1 MGNDMDEE
9 IKYYLIACGTKDYKN
24 LDPDKQLPS
33 VETDLELVN
42 NLFTSGFGYE
52 RVLPSLHLNPTTDD
66 LKKLFPNWLRDK
78 ERHGTKNILIFYYSG
93 HGEYCQGDGHYLIL
107 EDTNSDDIPSTALP
121 TQDLVRP
128 IKNKQVTISQVL
140 YIIDTCYSQS
150 GAGDII
156 KFVSDAIQSYQPV
169 RGNNIEVYAIA
180 ACRAK
185 DTAKEGVLSKALQQA
200 LDNIEPSDL
209 VLGGYVELNRL
220 VNKMNRDRVDGQK
233 IKYNL
238 AGIETYAQFLP
249 FSPKTAREWENQRF
263 NLIEKLFDTLNINS
277 DNSLFL
283 INSFLLVYEDPK
295 SSSISNIQELRGKL
309 KDLSSKPVNQE
320 ICPLILFSEWCRLKL
335 FKDETLDIADNIDTW
350 KGEAVRYRDG
360 VQLDTI
366 KKYARELWDK
376 FNKNIELEGR
386 IQIVISPAIDKHNNT
401 GLQTEYF
408 HINTMFFVG
417 INNKIELWSIYEK
430 EENFRLEEMQN
441 SFYQVIPEI
450 FYYLPDRARLEIE
463 FFLPFALLKHSLED
477 IKFRSGDG
485 PSIGYEYPVFINSF
499 DRYFDEDF
507 REIRDEIEGIKRA
520 LWENNS
526 DLNQKD
532 YYIGTEPSIADLEDI
547 VESLP
552 IAVWS
557 RNANQPMTDNDLKP
571 SEWKK
576 WPDNIKELRRNNRKI
591 ALFWDDLYPKPA
603 PRPRPLNT
611 KVVESNG
618 R

>member
-1 MGNDMDEE
+1 MGNGMDEE
-9 IKYYLIACGTKDYKN
+9 IKYYLIACGTKDYN
-24 LDPDKQLPS
+24 AFEQLPS
-33 VETDLELVN
+33 VETDLKLVN

-52 RVLPSLHLNPTTDD
+52 RVLPSLHLNPTTND
-66 LKKLFPNWLRDK
+66 LRIIFPNWLRDR

-93 HGEYCQGDGHYLIL
+93 HGEYCPGDGHYLIL
-107 EDTNSDDIPSTALP
+107 KDTDIDYISLTALP

-128 IKNKQVTISQVL
+128 LNNKQVTIFQIL

-150 GAGDII
+150 GAGDMI
-156 KFVSDAIQSYQPV
+156 KFVSNAIKQYEAV
-169 RGNNIEVYAIA
+169 RGANIAIHVMA

-185 DTAKEGVLSKALQQA
+185 DTAIEGVLSRSLQQA
-200 LDNIEPSDL
+200 LDDIEAIEFVSHRGYIDL
-209 VLGGYVELNRL
+209 GLLVE
-220 VNKMNRDRVDGQK
+220 KMNQNVDSNQRVN
-233 IKYNL
+233 YSAL
-238 AGIETYAQFLP
+238 GIETYARFFPTYTKADQ
-249 FSPKTAREWENQRF
+249 KWENQRF
-263 NLIEKLFDTLNINS
+263 NLIEKLFNVLNINS
-277 DNSLFL
+277 DKSLFL

-295 SSSISNIQELRGKL
+295 SSSISNIQELREKL
-309 KDLSSKPVNQE
+309 KDLSSKPVNKE

-335 FKDETLDIADNIDTW
+335 FKDQNLDIADNIDTW
-350 KGEAVRYRDG
+350 KGDAVRYRDG

-376 FNKNIELEGR
+376 FNKIIELEGR
-386 IQIVISPAIDKHNNT
+386 IQILISPAIDKHNNT

-408 HINTMFFVG
+408 HVNTMFFVG
-417 INNKIELWSIYEK
+417 TNNKIELGSIYEK
-430 EENFRLEEMQN
+430 EQSFRLEEMPN

-450 FYYLPDRARLEIE
+450 FYYLPDQSRLEIE

-477 IKFRSGDG
+477 IKFRCDDR

-507 REIRDEIEGIKRA
+507 REIRDEIEEIKRA
-520 LWENNS
+520 LWENGG
-526 DLNQKD
+526 DLD
-532 YYIGTEPSIADLEDI
+532 REHYYIGTEPSIADLEDI
-547 VESLP
+547 VESLL

-557 RNANQPMTDNDLKP
+557 RKAGEPMTDKELNP
-571 SEWKK
+571 AEWKN
-576 WPDNIKELRRNNRKI
+576 WPDKTKELRRNNRKI

>member
-1 MGNDMDEE
+1 MDEE
-9 IKYYLIACGTKDYKN
+9 IKYYLIACGTKDYN
-24 LDPDKQLPS
+24 AFEQLPS
-33 VETDLELVN
+33 VETDLKLVN

-52 RVLPSLHLNPTTDD
+52 RVLPSLHLNPTTND
-66 LKKLFPNWLRDK
+66 LRIIFPNWLRDR

-93 HGEYCQGDGHYLIL
+93 HGEYCPGDGHYLIL
-107 EDTNSDDIPSTALP
+107 KDTDIDYISLTALP

-128 IKNKQVTISQVL
+128 LNNKQVTIFQIL

-150 GAGDII
+150 GAGDMI
-156 KFVSDAIQSYQPV
+156 KFVSNAIKQYEAV
-169 RGNNIEVYAIA
+169 RGANIAIHVMA

-185 DTAKEGVLSKALQQA
+185 DTAIEGVLSRSLQQA
-200 LDNIEPSDL
+200 LDDIEAIEFVSHRGYIDL
-209 VLGGYVELNRL
+209 GLLVE
-220 VNKMNRDRVDGQK
+220 KMNQNVDSNQRVN
-233 IKYNL
+233 YSAL
-238 AGIETYAQFLP
+238 GIETYARFFPTYTKADQ
-249 FSPKTAREWENQRF
+249 KWENQRF
-263 NLIEKLFDTLNINS
+263 NLIEKLFNVLNINS
-277 DNSLFL
+277 DKSLFL

-295 SSSISNIQELRGKL
+295 LSSISNIQELREKL
-309 KDLSSKPVNQE
+309 KDLSSKPVNKE

-335 FKDETLDIADNIDTW
+335 FKDQNLDIADNIDTW

-376 FNKNIELEGR
+376 FNKIIELEGR
-386 IQIVISPAIDKHNNT
+386 IQILISPAIDKHNNT

-408 HINTMFFVG
+408 HVNTMFFVG
-417 INNKIELWSIYEK
+417 TNNKIELGSIYEK
-430 EENFRLEEMQN
+430 EESFRLEEMPN

-450 FYYLPDRARLEIE
+450 FYYLPDQSRLEIE

-477 IKFRSGDG
+477 IKFRCDDR

-507 REIRDEIEGIKRA
+507 REIRDEIEEIKRA
-520 LWENNS
+520 LWENGG
-526 DLNQKD
+526 DLD
-532 YYIGTEPSIADLEDI
+532 REHYYIGTEPSIADLEDI
-547 VESLP
+547 VESLL

-557 RNANQPMTDNDLKP
+557 RNVREPITDNDLNP
-571 SEWKK
+571 SEWKT
-576 WPDNIKELRRNNRKI
+576 WPDKTKELRRNNRKI

>member
-1 MGNDMDEE
+1 MDEE
-9 IKYYLIACGTKDYKN
+9 IKYYLIACGTKDYN
-24 LDPDKQLPS
+24 AFEQLPS

-42 NLFTSGFGYE
+42 SLFTSGFGYQ
-52 RVLPSLHLNPTTDD
+52 RVLPSLHLNPTTND
-66 LKKLFPNWLRDK
+66 LKKLFPNWLRDR

-93 HGEYCQGDGHYLIL
+93 HGEYCQGDKHYLIL

-121 TQDLVRP
+121 TQDLVLP
-128 IKNKQVTISQVL
+128 LNNKQVKISQIL

-156 KFVSDAIQSYQPV
+156 KFVSDAIKQYEAV
-169 RGNNIEVYAIA
+169 RGPNIAIHVMA

-185 DTAKEGVLSKALQQA
+185 DTAFEGVLSRSLQQA
-200 LDNIEPSDL
+200 LDDIEAIEFVSYRGYIDL
-209 VLGGYVELNRL
+209 GLLVE
-220 VNKMNRDRVDGQK
+220 KMNQNVDSNQRVN
-233 IKYNL
+233 YSAL
-238 AGIETYAQFLP
+238 GIETYARFFP
-249 FSPKTAREWENQRF
+249 TYPKADQKWENQRF
-263 NLIEKLFDTLNINS
+263 NLIEKLFKILNINS

-309 KDLSSKPVNQE
+309 KDLFSKPVNKE

-335 FKDETLDIADNIDTW
+335 FKDETLDIAENIDTW

-417 INNKIELWSIYEK
+417 TNNKIQLWSIYEK
-430 EENFRLEEMQN
+430 EESFRLEEMQN

-477 IKFRSGDG
+477 IKFRCDDR

-507 REIRDEIEGIKRA
+507 REIRDEIEEIKRA

-526 DLNQKD
+526 DLDQKD
-532 YYIGTEPSIADLEDI
+532 YYIGTEPSSADLEDI
-547 VESLP
+547 VESRP

-557 RNANQPMTDNDLKP
+557 RNVREPITDNDLNP
-571 SEWKK
+571 SEWKT
-576 WPDNIKELRRNNRKI
+576 WPDKTKELRRNNRKI

-618 R
+618 Q

>member
-1 MGNDMDEE
+1 MDEE

-42 NLFTSGFGYE
+42 SLFTSGFGYE

-93 HGEYCQGDGHYLIL
+93 HGEYCPGDRHYLIL

-128 IKNKQVTISQVL
+128 LNNKQVTISQIL

-156 KFVSDAIQSYQPV
+156 KFVSNAIKQYEAV
-169 RGNNIEVYAIA
+169 RGANIAIHVMA

-185 DTAKEGVLSKALQQA
+185 DTAIEGVLSRSLQQA
-200 LDNIEPSDL
+200 LDDIKAIDFYSHR
-209 VLGGYVELNRL
+209 GYVDLGWL
-220 VNKMNRDRVDGQK
+220 VDKMNQNVDSNQRVN
-233 IKYNL
+233 YSAL
-238 AGIETYAQFLP
+238 GIETYARFFP
-249 FSPKTAREWENQRF
+249 TYPKADQKWENQRF
-263 NLIEKLFDTLNINS
+263 NLIEKLFNILNINS

-376 FNKNIELEGR
+376 FNKNIELKGR

-408 HINTMFFVG
+408 HINAMFFVG
-417 INNKIELWSIYEK
+417 INNKIELWNIYEK

-477 IKFRSGDG
+477 IKFRRGDG

-507 REIRDEIEGIKRA
+507 REIRDEIEGTKRA

-526 DLNQKD
+526 DLDQKD

-557 RNANQPMTDNDLKP
+557 RNPGEPMTDKELNP
-571 SEWKK
+571 SEWKN
-576 WPDNIKELRRNNRKI
+576 WPDKTKELRRKKRKI
-591 ALFWDDLYPKPA
+591 ALF
-603 PRPRPLNT
+603 
-611 KVVESNG
+611 
-618 R
+618 

>member
-1 MGNDMDEE
+1 MGNGMDEE
-9 IKYYLIACGTKDYKN
+9 IKYYLIACGTKDYN
-24 LDPDKQLPS
+24 AFEQLPS
-33 VETDLELVN
+33 VETDLKLVN

-52 RVLPSLHLNPTTDD
+52 RVLPSLHLNPTTND
-66 LKKLFPNWLRDK
+66 LRIIFPNWLRDR

-93 HGEYCQGDGHYLIL
+93 HGEYCPGDGHYLIL
-107 EDTNSDDIPSTALP
+107 KDTDIDYISLTALP

-128 IKNKQVTISQVL
+128 LNNKQVTIFQIL

-150 GAGDII
+150 GAGDMI
-156 KFVSDAIQSYQPV
+156 KFVSNAIKQYEAV
-169 RGNNIEVYAIA
+169 RGANIAIHVMA

-185 DTAKEGVLSKALQQA
+185 DTAIEGVLSRSLQQA
-200 LDNIEPSDL
+200 LDDIEAIEFVSHRGYIDL
-209 VLGGYVELNRL
+209 GLLVE
-220 VNKMNRDRVDGQK
+220 KMNQNVDSNQRVN
-233 IKYNL
+233 YSAL
-238 AGIETYAQFLP
+238 GIETYARFFPTYTKADQ
-249 FSPKTAREWENQRF
+249 KWENQRF
-263 NLIEKLFDTLNINS
+263 NLIEKLFNVLNINS
-277 DNSLFL
+277 DKSLFL

-295 SSSISNIQELRGKL
+295 LSSISNIQELREKL
-309 KDLSSKPVNQE
+309 KDLSSKPVNKE

-335 FKDETLDIADNIDTW
+335 FKDQNLDIADNIDTW

-376 FNKNIELEGR
+376 FNKIIELEGR
-386 IQIVISPAIDKHNNT
+386 IQILISPAIDKHNNT

-408 HINTMFFVG
+408 HVNTMFFVG
-417 INNKIELWSIYEK
+417 TNNKIELGSIYEK
-430 EENFRLEEMQN
+430 EESFRLEEMPN

-450 FYYLPDRARLEIE
+450 FYYLPDQSRLEIE

-477 IKFRSGDG
+477 IKFRCDDR

-507 REIRDEIEGIKRA
+507 REIRDEIEEIKRA
-520 LWENNS
+520 LWENGG
-526 DLNQKD
+526 DLD
-532 YYIGTEPSIADLEDI
+532 REHYYIGTEPSIADLEDI
-547 VESLP
+547 VESLL

-557 RNANQPMTDNDLKP
+557 RNVREPITDNDLNP
-571 SEWKK
+571 SEWKT
-576 WPDNIKELRRNNRKI
+576 WPDKTKELRRNNRKI

>member
-9 IKYYLIACGTKDYKN
+9 IKYYLIACGTKDYN
-24 LDPDKQLPS
+24 AFEQLPS
-33 VETDLELVN
+33 VETDLKLVN

-52 RVLPSLHLNPTTDD
+52 RVLPSLHLNPTTND
-66 LKKLFPNWLRDK
+66 LRIIFPNWLRDR

-93 HGEYCQGDGHYLIL
+93 HGEYCPGDGHYLIL
-107 EDTNSDDIPSTALP
+107 KDTDIDYISLTALP

-128 IKNKQVTISQVL
+128 LNNKQVTIFQIL

-150 GAGDII
+150 GAGDMI
-156 KFVSDAIQSYQPV
+156 KFVSNAIKQYEAV
-169 RGNNIEVYAIA
+169 RGANIAIHVMA

-185 DTAKEGVLSKALQQA
+185 DTAIEGVLSRSLQQA
-200 LDNIEPSDL
+200 LDDIEAIEFVSHRGYIDL
-209 VLGGYVELNRL
+209 GLLVE
-220 VNKMNRDRVDGQK
+220 KMNQNVDSNQRVN
-233 IKYNL
+233 YSAL
-238 AGIETYAQFLP
+238 GIETYARFFPTYTKADQ
-249 FSPKTAREWENQRF
+249 KWENQRF
-263 NLIEKLFDTLNINS
+263 NLIEKLFNVLNINS
-277 DNSLFL
+277 DKSLFL

-295 SSSISNIQELRGKL
+295 LSSISNIQELREKL
-309 KDLSSKPVNQE
+309 KDLSSKPVNKE

-335 FKDETLDIADNIDTW
+335 FKDQNLDIADNIDTW
-350 KGEAVRYRDG
+350 KGDAVRYRDG

-376 FNKNIELEGR
+376 FNKIIELEGR
-386 IQIVISPAIDKHNNT
+386 IQILISPAIDKHNNT

-408 HINTMFFVG
+408 HVNTMFFVG
-417 INNKIELWSIYEK
+417 TNNKIELGSIYEK
-430 EENFRLEEMQN
+430 EQSFRLEEMPN

-450 FYYLPDRARLEIE
+450 FYYLPDQSRLEIE

-477 IKFRSGDG
+477 IKFRCDDR

-507 REIRDEIEGIKRA
+507 REIRDEIEEIKRA
-520 LWENNS
+520 LWENGG
-526 DLNQKD
+526 DLD
-532 YYIGTEPSIADLEDI
+532 REHYYIGTEPSIADLEDI
-547 VESLP
+547 VESLL

-557 RNANQPMTDNDLKP
+557 RKAGEPMTDKELNP
-571 SEWKK
+571 AEWKN
-576 WPDNIKELRRNNRKI
+576 WPDKTKELRRNNRKI

>member
-1 MGNDMDEE
+1 MGNGMDEE
-9 IKYYLIACGTKDYKN
+9 IKYYLIACGTKDYN
-24 LDPDKQLPS
+24 AFEQLPS

-42 NLFTSGFGYE
+42 SLFTSGFGYQ
-52 RVLPSLHLNPTTDD
+52 RVLPSLHLNPTTND

-93 HGEYCQGDGHYLIL
+93 HGEYCPGDRHYLIL
-107 EDTNSDDIPSTALP
+107 KDTDIDNIDLTALP

-128 IKNKQVTISQVL
+128 LNNKQVTISQIL

-156 KFVSDAIQSYQPV
+156 KFVSDAIKQYEAV
-169 RGNNIEVYAIA
+169 RGANIAIHVMA
-180 ACRAK
+180 ACRSK
-185 DTAKEGVLSKALQQA
+185 DTAIEGVLSRSLQQA
-200 LDNIEPSDL
+200 LDDIEAIDFYSHS
-209 VLGGYVELNRL
+209 GYVDLGLL
-220 VNKMNRDRVDGQK
+220 VEKMNQNVDSNQRVN
-233 IKYNL
+233 YSAL
-238 AGIETYAQFLP
+238 GIETYARFFP
-249 FSPKTAREWENQRF
+249 TYPKADQKWENQRF
-263 NLIEKLFDTLNINS
+263 NLIEKLFKILNINS

-309 KDLSSKPVNQE
+309 KDLFSKPVNKE

-335 FKDETLDIADNIDTW
+335 FKDETLDIAENIDTW

-417 INNKIELWSIYEK
+417 TNNKIQLWSIYEK
-430 EENFRLEEMQN
+430 EESFRLEEMQN

-477 IKFRSGDG
+477 IKFRCDDR

-507 REIRDEIEGIKRA
+507 REIRDEIEEIKRA
-520 LWENNS
+520 LWENGG
-526 DLNQKD
+526 DLDQKD
-532 YYIGTEPSIADLEDI
+532 YYIGTEPSSADLEDI
-547 VESLP
+547 VESRP

-557 RNANQPMTDNDLKP
+557 RNVREPITDNDLNP
-571 SEWKK
+571 SEWKT
-576 WPDNIKELRRNNRKI
+576 WPDKTKELRRNNRKI

-618 R
+618 Q

>member
-1 MGNDMDEE
+1 MGNGMDEE
-9 IKYYLIACGTKDYKN
+9 TKYYLIACGTKDYN
-24 LDPDKQLPS
+24 AFEQLPS
-33 VETDLELVN
+33 VETDLERVID
-42 NLFTSGFGYE
+42 LFTRDFGYQ
-52 RVLPSLHLNPTTDD
+52 RVLTDLDINPKKDEITLKFAQWLQQNCRETD
-66 LKKLFPNWLRDK
+66 
-78 ERHGTKNILIFYYSG
+78 IVIFYYSG
-93 HGEYCQGDGHYLIL
+93 HGEYILGDRHYLLL
-107 EDTNSDDIPSTALP
+107 EDTDIDNIDLTALP

-128 IKNKQVTISQVL
+128 LNNKQVTISQIL

-220 VNKMNRDRVDGQK
+220 VNKMNRDIVDGQK

-263 NLIEKLFDTLNINS
+263 NLIEKLFDILNINS

-309 KDLSSKPVNQE
+309 KDLSSKPVNKE

-335 FKDETLDIADNIDTW
+335 YKHQNLDIAENAENIDTW

-376 FNKNIELEGR
+376 FNKIIELEGR

-408 HINTMFFVG
+408 HVNTMFFVG
-417 INNKIELWSIYEK
+417 INNKIKLWNIYKK
-430 EENFRLEEMQN
+430 EQGFMLEEMQN
-441 SFYQVIPEI
+441 SFYQVIPEM

-477 IKFRSGDG
+477 IKFRCGDG

-507 REIRDEIEGIKRA
+507 REIRDKIEEIKRA

-526 DLNQKD
+526 DLDQKH
-532 YYIGTEPSIADLEDI
+532 YYIGTEPSIADLEEI

-571 SEWKK
+571 SEWRN
-576 WPDNIKELRRNNRKI
+576 WPDNIKELRRNKRKI

-603 PRPRPLNT
+603 PKPRPLNT
-611 KVVESNG
+611 RVVESNG
-618 R
+618 Q

>member
-1 MGNDMDEE
+1 MGNGMDEE
-9 IKYYLIACGTKDYKN
+9 IKYYLIACGTKDYN
-24 LDPDKQLPS
+24 AFEQLPS
-33 VETDLELVN
+33 VETDLKLVN

-52 RVLPSLHLNPTTDD
+52 RVLPSLHLNPTTND
-66 LKKLFPNWLRDK
+66 LRIIFPNWLRDR

-93 HGEYCQGDGHYLIL
+93 HGEYCPGDGHYLIL
-107 EDTNSDDIPSTALP
+107 KDTDIDYISLTALP

-128 IKNKQVTISQVL
+128 LNNKQVTIFQIL

-150 GAGDII
+150 GAGDMI
-156 KFVSDAIQSYQPV
+156 KFVSNAIKQYEAV
-169 RGNNIEVYAIA
+169 RGANIAIHVMA

-185 DTAKEGVLSKALQQA
+185 DTAIEGVLSRSLQQA
-200 LDNIEPSDL
+200 LDDIEAIEFVSHRGYIDL
-209 VLGGYVELNRL
+209 GLLVE
-220 VNKMNRDRVDGQK
+220 KMNQNVDSNQRVN
-233 IKYNL
+233 YSAL
-238 AGIETYAQFLP
+238 GIETYARFFPTYTKADQ
-249 FSPKTAREWENQRF
+249 KWENQRF
-263 NLIEKLFDTLNINS
+263 NLIEKLFNVLNINS

-295 SSSISNIQELRGKL
+295 SSSISNIQELREKL
-309 KDLSSKPVNQE
+309 KDLSSKPVNKE

-335 FKDETLDIADNIDTW
+335 FKDQNLDIADNIDTW

-376 FNKNIELEGR
+376 FNKIIELEGR
-386 IQIVISPAIDKHNNT
+386 IQILISPAIDKHNNT

-408 HINTMFFVG
+408 YVNTMFFVG
-417 INNKIELWSIYEK
+417 INNKIELGSIYEK
-430 EENFRLEEMQN
+430 EESFRLEEMQN

-450 FYYLPDRARLEIE
+450 FYYLPDRVRLEIE

-477 IKFRSGDG
+477 IKFRCNDG
-485 PSIGYEYPVFINSF
+485 LSIGYEYPVFINSF

-507 REIRDEIEGIKRA
+507 REIRDEIEEIKRA
-520 LWENNS
+520 LWENGG
-526 DLNQKD
+526 DLD
-532 YYIGTEPSIADLEDI
+532 REHYYIGTEPSIADLEDI

-557 RNANQPMTDNDLKP
+557 RNVREPMTDNDLKP
-571 SEWKK
+571 SEWKN
-576 WPDNIKELRRNNRKI
+576 WPDNIKELRRNKRKI
-591 ALFWDDLYPKPA
+591 ALFWDDLYPKPS

-611 KVVESNG
+611 RVVESNG
-618 R
+618 Q

>member
-1 MGNDMDEE
+1 MGNGMDEE
-9 IKYYLIACGTKDYKN
+9 IKYYLIACGTKDYN
-24 LDPDKQLPS
+24 AFEQLPS

-42 NLFTSGFGYE
+42 SLFTSGFGYQ
-52 RVLPSLHLNPTTDD
+52 RVLPSLHLNPTTND
-66 LKKLFPNWLRDK
+66 LKKLFPNWLRDR

-93 HGEYCQGDGHYLIL
+93 HGEYCQGDKHYLIL

-121 TQDLVRP
+121 TQDLVLP
-128 IKNKQVTISQVL
+128 LNNKQVKISQIL

-156 KFVSDAIQSYQPV
+156 KFVSDAIKQYEAV
-169 RGNNIEVYAIA
+169 RGPNIAIHVMA

-185 DTAKEGVLSKALQQA
+185 DTAFEGVLSRSLQQA
-200 LDNIEPSDL
+200 LDDIEAIEFVSYRGYIDL
-209 VLGGYVELNRL
+209 GLLVE
-220 VNKMNRDRVDGQK
+220 KMNQNVDSNQRVN
-233 IKYNL
+233 YSAL
-238 AGIETYAQFLP
+238 GIETYARFFP
-249 FSPKTAREWENQRF
+249 TYPKADQKWENQRF
-263 NLIEKLFDTLNINS
+263 NLIEKLFKILNINS

-309 KDLSSKPVNQE
+309 KDLFSKPVNKE

-335 FKDETLDIADNIDTW
+335 FKDETLDIAENIDTW

-417 INNKIELWSIYEK
+417 TNNKIQLWSIYEK
-430 EENFRLEEMQN
+430 EESFRLEEMQN

-477 IKFRSGDG
+477 IKFRCDDR

-507 REIRDEIEGIKRA
+507 REIRDEIEEIKRA

-526 DLNQKD
+526 DLDQKD
-532 YYIGTEPSIADLEDI
+532 YYIGTEPSIADLEEI

-557 RNANQPMTDNDLKP
+557 RNANQPMTDNDLNP
-571 SEWKK
+571 SEWRN
-576 WPDNIKELRRNNRKI
+576 WPDKTKELRRNKRKI
-591 ALFWDDLYPKPA
+591 ALFWDDLYPKPS

-611 KVVESNG
+611 RVVESNG
-618 R
+618 Q

>member
-9 IKYYLIACGTKDYKN
+9 TKYYLIACGTKDYN
-24 LDPDKQLPS
+24 AFDQLPS

-42 NLFTSGFGYE
+42 SLFTSGFGYE

-66 LKKLFPNWLRDK
+66 LKKLFPNWLRDR

-93 HGEYCQGDGHYLIL
+93 HGEYCPGDGHYLIL
-107 EDTNSDDIPSTALP
+107 KDTDIDDIYLTALP

-128 IKNKQVTISQVL
+128 LKNNQVTISQVL

-156 KFVSDAIQSYQPV
+156 KFVSNAIKQYEAV
-169 RGNNIEVYAIA
+169 RGANIAIHVMA

-185 DTAKEGVLSKALQQA
+185 DIAIEGVLSRSLQQA
-200 LDNIEPSDL
+200 LDDIKAIDFYSHR
-209 VLGGYVELNRL
+209 GYVDLGWL
-220 VNKMNRDRVDGQK
+220 VDKMNQNVDSNQRVN
-233 IKYNL
+233 YSAL
-238 AGIETYAQFLP
+238 GIETYARFFP
-249 FSPKTAREWENQRF
+249 TYPKADQKWENQRF

-477 IKFRSGDG
+477 IK
-485 PSIGYEYPVFINSF
+485 
-499 DRYFDEDF
+499 
-507 REIRDEIEGIKRA
+507 
-520 LWENNS
+520 
-526 DLNQKD
+526 
-532 YYIGTEPSIADLEDI
+532 
-547 VESLP
+547 
-552 IAVWS
+552 
-557 RNANQPMTDNDLKP
+557 
-571 SEWKK
+571 
-576 WPDNIKELRRNNRKI
+576 
-591 ALFWDDLYPKPA
+591 
-603 PRPRPLNT
+603 
-611 KVVESNG
+611 
-618 R
+618 

>member
-1 MGNDMDEE
+1 MGNGMDEE
-9 IKYYLIACGTKDYKN
+9 IKYYLIACGTKDYN
-24 LDPDKQLPS
+24 AFEQLPS

-42 NLFTSGFGYE
+42 SLFTSGFGYE
-52 RVLPSLHLNPTTDD
+52 RVLPSLHLNPTTND
-66 LKKLFPNWLRDK
+66 LKKLFPDWLRDR

-93 HGEYCQGDGHYLIL
+93 HGEYCQGDRHYLIL

-121 TQDLVRP
+121 TQDLVLP
-128 IKNKQVTISQVL
+128 IKNNQVTISQVL

-156 KFVSDAIQSYQPV
+156 KFVSDAIKQYEAV
-169 RGNNIEVYAIA
+169 RGANIAIHVMA

-185 DTAKEGVLSKALQQA
+185 DTAIEGVLSRSLQQA
-200 LDNIEPSDL
+200 LDDIEAIDFYSHS
-209 VLGGYVELNRL
+209 GYVDLGWL
-220 VNKMNRDRVDGQK
+220 VHKMNQNVDSNQRVN
-233 IKYNL
+233 YSAL
-238 AGIETYAQFLP
+238 GIETHAIFFPTY
-249 FSPKTAREWENQRF
+249 PKADQKWENQRF
-263 NLIEKLFDTLNINS
+263 NLIEKLFNILNINS

-295 SSSISNIQELRGKL
+295 SSSISNIEELRGKL
-309 KDLSSKPVNQE
+309 KDLSSKPVNKE

-335 FKDETLDIADNIDTW
+335 FKNETLDIAENIDTW

-376 FNKNIELEGR
+376 FNKIIELEGR

-408 HINTMFFVG
+408 HVNTMFFVG
-417 INNKIELWSIYEK
+417 INDKIKLWNIYKK
-430 EENFRLEEMQN
+430 EQVFMLEEMQN

-450 FYYLPDRARLEIE
+450 FYYLPDRVRLEIE

-477 IKFRSGDG
+477 IKFRCGEG

-507 REIRDEIEGIKRA
+507 REIRDEIEEIKRA

-526 DLNQKD
+526 DLDQKD

-557 RNANQPMTDNDLKP
+557 RNANQPMTDNDLNP
-571 SEWKK
+571 SEWRN
-576 WPDNIKELRRNNRKI
+576 WPDNIKELRRNKRKI
-591 ALFWDDLYPKPA
+591 ALFWDDLYPKPS

-611 KVVESNG
+611 RVVESNG
-618 R
+618 Q

>member
-1 MGNDMDEE
+1 MDEE
-9 IKYYLIACGTKDYKN
+9 IKYYLIACGTKDYN
-24 LDPDKQLPS
+24 AFEQLPS

-42 NLFTSGFGYE
+42 SLFTSGFGYE
-52 RVLPSLHLNPTTDD
+52 RVLPSLHLNPTTND
-66 LKKLFPNWLRDK
+66 LKKLFPNWLRDR

-128 IKNKQVTISQVL
+128 IKNNQVTISQVL

-156 KFVSDAIQSYQPV
+156 KFVSDAIKQYEAV
-169 RGNNIEVYAIA
+169 RGANIAIHVMA

-185 DTAKEGVLSKALQQA
+185 DTAIEGVLSRSLQQA
-200 LDNIEPSDL
+200 LDDIEAIDFYSHS
-209 VLGGYVELNRL
+209 GYVDLGWL
-220 VNKMNRDRVDGQK
+220 VHKMNQNVDSNQRVN
-233 IKYNL
+233 YSAL
-238 AGIETYAQFLP
+238 GIETHAIFFPTY
-249 FSPKTAREWENQRF
+249 PKADQKWENQRF
-263 NLIEKLFDTLNINS
+263 NLIEKLFNILNINS

-295 SSSISNIQELRGKL
+295 SSSISNIQELIEKL
-309 KDLSSKPVNQE
+309 KDLSSKPVNKE

-335 FKDETLDIADNIDTW
+335 FKNETLDIAENIDTW

-366 KKYARELWDK
+366 KKYAIELWDK

-408 HINTMFFVG
+408 HVNTMFFVG
-417 INNKIELWSIYEK
+417 INNKIKLWNIYKKEQDFMIEK
-430 EENFRLEEMQN
+430 MQD

-450 FYYLPDRARLEIE
+450 FYYLPDRVRLEIE

-477 IKFRSGDG
+477 IKFRCGEW

-507 REIRDEIEGIKRA
+507 REIRDEIEEIKRA

-526 DLNQKD
+526 DLDQKD
-532 YYIGTEPSIADLEDI
+532 YYIGTEPSIADLEEI

-557 RNANQPMTDNDLKP
+557 
-571 SEWKK
+571 
-576 WPDNIKELRRNNRKI
+576 
-591 ALFWDDLYPKPA
+591 
-603 PRPRPLNT
+603 
-611 KVVESNG
+611 
-618 R
+618 

>member
-1 MGNDMDEE
+1 MGNGMDEE
-9 IKYYLIACGTKDYKN
+9 IKYYLIACGTKDYN
-24 LDPDKQLPS
+24 AFEQLPS

-42 NLFTSGFGYE
+42 SLFTSGFGYQ
-52 RVLPSLHLNPTTDD
+52 RVLPSLHLNPTTND
-66 LKKLFPNWLRDK
+66 LKKLFPNWLRDR

-93 HGEYCQGDGHYLIL
+93 HGEYCQGDKHYLIL

-121 TQDLVRP
+121 TQDLVLP
-128 IKNKQVTISQVL
+128 LNNKQVKISQIL

-156 KFVSDAIQSYQPV
+156 KFVSDAIKQYEAV
-169 RGNNIEVYAIA
+169 RGPNIAIHVMA

-185 DTAKEGVLSKALQQA
+185 DTAFEGVLSRSLQQA
-200 LDNIEPSDL
+200 LDDIEAIEFVSYRGYIDL
-209 VLGGYVELNRL
+209 GLLVE
-220 VNKMNRDRVDGQK
+220 KMNQNVDSNQRVN
-233 IKYNL
+233 YSAL
-238 AGIETYAQFLP
+238 GIETYARFFP
-249 FSPKTAREWENQRF
+249 TYPKADQKWENQRF
-263 NLIEKLFDTLNINS
+263 NLIEKLFKILNINS

-309 KDLSSKPVNQE
+309 KDLFSKPVNKE

-335 FKDETLDIADNIDTW
+335 FKDETLDIAENIDTW

-417 INNKIELWSIYEK
+417 TNNKIQLWSIYEK
-430 EENFRLEEMQN
+430 EESFRLEEMQN

-477 IKFRSGDG
+477 IKFRCDDR

-507 REIRDEIEGIKRA
+507 REIRDEIEEIKRA

-526 DLNQKD
+526 DLDQKD
-532 YYIGTEPSIADLEDI
+532 YYIGTEPSSADLEDI
-547 VESLP
+547 VESRP

-557 RNANQPMTDNDLKP
+557 RNVREPITDNDLNP
-571 SEWKK
+571 SEWKT
-576 WPDNIKELRRNNRKI
+576 WPDKTKELRRNNRKI

-618 R
+618 Q

>member
-9 IKYYLIACGTKDYKN
+9 TKYYLIACGTKDYN
-24 LDPDKQLPS
+24 AFEQLPS

-42 NLFTSGFGYE
+42 SLFTSGFGYE
-52 RVLPSLHLNPTTDD
+52 RVLPSLHLNPTTND
-66 LKKLFPNWLRDK
+66 LKKLFPDWLRDR

-156 KFVSDAIQSYQPV
+156 KFVSDAIKQYEAVQ
-169 RGNNIEVYAIA
+169 GANIAIHVMA
-180 ACRAK
+180 ACRSK
-185 DTAKEGVLSKALQQA
+185 DTAIEGVLSRSLQQA
-200 LDNIEPSDL
+200 LDDIEAIDFYSHS
-209 VLGGYVELNRL
+209 GYVDLGWL
-220 VNKMNRDRVDGQK
+220 VHKMNQNVDSNQRVN
-233 IKYNL
+233 YSAL
-238 AGIETYAQFLP
+238 GIETHAIFFPTY
-249 FSPKTAREWENQRF
+249 PKADQKWENQRF
-263 NLIEKLFDTLNINS
+263 NLIEKLFNILNINS

-295 SSSISNIQELRGKL
+295 SSSISNIQELIEKL

-335 FKDETLDIADNIDTW
+335 FKNETLDIAEDIDTW
-350 KGEAVRYRDG
+350 KGEAIRYRDG

-408 HINTMFFVG
+408 HVNTMFFVG
-417 INNKIELWSIYEK
+417 INNKIKLWNIYKK
-430 EENFRLEEMQN
+430 EQGFMIEEMQD

-477 IKFRSGDG
+477 IKFRTGKR

-507 REIRDEIEGIKRA
+507 REIRDKIEEIKRA
-520 LWENNS
+520 YGKIIAILTRNITTS
-526 DLNQKD
+526 
-532 YYIGTEPSIADLEDI
+532 EPNHRSPIWKI
-547 VESLP
+547 SSNPCRSPSGVETP
-552 IAVWS
+552 I
-557 RNANQPMTDNDLKP
+557 
-571 SEWKK
+571 
-576 WPDNIKELRRNNRKI
+576 NR
-591 ALFWDDLYPKPA
+591 
-603 PRPRPLNT
+603 
-611 KVVESNG
+611 
-618 R
+618 

>member
-1 MGNDMDEE
+1 MGNGMDEE
-9 IKYYLIACGTKDYKN
+9 IKYYLIACGTKDYN
-24 LDPDKQLPS
+24 AFEQLPS
-33 VETDLELVN
+33 VETDLKLVN

-52 RVLPSLHLNPTTDD
+52 RVLPSLHLNPTTND
-66 LKKLFPNWLRDK
+66 LKKLFPNWLRDR

-93 HGEYCQGDGHYLIL
+93 HGEYCPGDGHYLIL

-121 TQDLVRP
+121 TQDLVLP
-128 IKNKQVTISQVL
+128 LNNKQVKISQIL

-156 KFVSDAIQSYQPV
+156 KFVSDAIKQYEAV
-169 RGNNIEVYAIA
+169 GGANIAIHVMA
-180 ACRAK
+180 ACRSK
-185 DTAKEGVLSKALQQA
+185 DTAIEGVLSRSLQQA
-200 LDNIEPSDL
+200 LDDIEAIEFVSHRGYIDL
-209 VLGGYVELNRL
+209 GLLVE
-220 VNKMNRDRVDGQK
+220 KMNQNVDSNQRVN
-233 IKYNL
+233 YSAL
-238 AGIETYAQFLP
+238 GIETYARFFPTYTKADQ
-249 FSPKTAREWENQRF
+249 KWENQRF
-263 NLIEKLFDTLNINS
+263 NLIEKLFNVLNINS
-277 DNSLFL
+277 DKSLFL

-295 SSSISNIQELRGKL
+295 LSSISNIQELREKL
-309 KDLSSKPVNQE
+309 KDLSSKPVNKE

-335 FKDETLDIADNIDTW
+335 FKDETLDIAENIDTW

-408 HINTMFFVG
+408 HVNTMFFVG
-417 INNKIELWSIYEK
+417 INNKIKLWNIYKK
-430 EENFRLEEMQN
+430 EEDFMIEKMQD
-441 SFYQVIPEI
+441 SFYQVIPEM
-450 FYYLPDRARLEIE
+450 FYYLPNQSRLKIE

-477 IKFRSGDG
+477 IKFRCGEG

-507 REIRDEIEGIKRA
+507 REIRDEIEEIKRA

-526 DLNQKD
+526 DLDQKD
-532 YYIGTEPSIADLEDI
+532 YYIGTEPSSADLEDI
-547 VESLP
+547 VESRP

-557 RNANQPMTDNDLKP
+557 RNVREPITDNDLNP
-571 SEWKK
+571 SEWKT
-576 WPDNIKELRRNNRKI
+576 WPDKTKELRRNNRKI

-618 R
+618 Q

>member
-1 MGNDMDEE
+1 MDEE
-9 IKYYLIACGTKDYKN
+9 IKYYLIACGTKDYN
-24 LDPDKQLPS
+24 AFEQLPS
-33 VETDLELVN
+33 VETDLKLVN

-52 RVLPSLHLNPTTDD
+52 RVLPSLHLNPTTND
-66 LKKLFPNWLRDK
+66 LRIIFPNWLRDR

-93 HGEYCQGDGHYLIL
+93 HGEYCPGDGHYLIL
-107 EDTNSDDIPSTALP
+107 KDTDIDYISLTALP

-128 IKNKQVTISQVL
+128 LNNKQVTIFQIL

-150 GAGDII
+150 GAGDMI
-156 KFVSDAIQSYQPV
+156 KFVSNAIKQYEAV
-169 RGNNIEVYAIA
+169 RGANIAIHVMA

-185 DTAKEGVLSKALQQA
+185 DTAIEGVLSRSLQQA
-200 LDNIEPSDL
+200 LDDIEAIEFVSHRGYIDL
-209 VLGGYVELNRL
+209 GLLVE
-220 VNKMNRDRVDGQK
+220 KMNQNVDSNQRVN
-233 IKYNL
+233 YSAL
-238 AGIETYAQFLP
+238 GIETYARFFPTYTKADQ
-249 FSPKTAREWENQRF
+249 KWENQRF
-263 NLIEKLFDTLNINS
+263 NLIEKLFNVLNINS

-295 SSSISNIQELRGKL
+295 LSSISNIQELREKL
-309 KDLSSKPVNQE
+309 KDLSSKPVNKE

-335 FKDETLDIADNIDTW
+335 FKDQNLDIADNIDTW
-350 KGEAVRYRDG
+350 KGDAVRYRDG

-376 FNKNIELEGR
+376 FNKIIELEGR
-386 IQIVISPAIDKHNNT
+386 IQILISPAIDKHNNT

-408 HINTMFFVG
+408 YVNTMFFVG
-417 INNKIELWSIYEK
+417 INNKIELGSIYEK
-430 EENFRLEEMQN
+430 EESFRLEEMQN

-450 FYYLPDRARLEIE
+450 FYYLPDQSRLEIE

-477 IKFRSGDG
+477 IKFRCDDR

-507 REIRDEIEGIKRA
+507 REIRDEIEEIKRA
-520 LWENNS
+520 LWENGG
-526 DLNQKD
+526 DLD
-532 YYIGTEPSIADLEDI
+532 REHYYIGTEPSIADLEDI

-557 RNANQPMTDNDLKP
+557 RNVREPMTDNDLKP
-571 SEWKK
+571 SEWKN
-576 WPDNIKELRRNNRKI
+576 WPDNIKELRRNKRKI

-618 R
+618 Q